1 MITVISDVDVD
12 DMLVSTS
19 GNTELVTCDGAAINS
34 LQLRV
39 CPVMSFWEIVG

>member
-1 MITVISDVDVD
+1 MITVISDVDV